1 MTVPKYDELFDP
13 LLQAMHELGGSASI
27 IEQEDRV
34 VLNLGLSESDLA
46 EIHRGNTTKLHYRL
60 AWARTYLKNYGLLDN
75 SARGVWALTA
85 EGNRTQ
91 KIDKGSVKRAVNALY
106 RRDTESTPEAEEETA
121 ATWEEEL
128 LELLKSMP
136 PDGFERLCQRLLRE
150 SGFTHVEVT
159 GKSGDEGVDG
169 KGVTRLGGILSFH
182 VIFQCKRYKGSVGS
196 AVVRDF
202 RGAMVGRA
210 DKGLIIT
217 TATFTRDARREAQR
231 DGATPIDLIDGE
243 ELVGRLKELRM
254 GVQVTEETIEDVQVD
269 PEWFENI

>member
-85 EGNRTQ
+85 EGNRTR

-106 RRDTESTPEAEEETA
+106 RRDTESTPEAE
-121 ATWEEEL
+121 L
-128 LELLKSMP
+128 
-136 PDGFERLCQRLLRE
+136 
-150 SGFTHVEVT
+150 V
-159 GKSGDEGVDG
+159 GKP
-169 KGVTRLGGILSFH
+169 SFH
-182 VIFQCKRYKGSVGS
+182 GWPHP
-196 AVVRDF
+196 
-202 RGAMVGRA
+202 
-210 DKGLIIT
+210 LT
-217 TATFTRDARREAQR
+217 
-231 DGATPIDLIDGE
+231 
-243 ELVGRLKELRM
+243 
-254 GVQVTEETIEDVQVD
+254 
-269 PEWFENI
+269 